1 MISVWAGMPAPE
13 INRTAALRKAYHAN
27 MRPFSGWVRQNL
39 WALFLLHQLV
49 IFAAAWLFLTA
60 VRGISGRSIHLG
72 QDPIGFIDGTALVLL
87 SAAVIAFTVWLYRW
101 AKGADA
107 LPLGIAL
114 TPRRVLELLAGLVF
128 GAVFAILP
136 WVLALGNGTA
146 RVTDRAGAH
155 FDGFSVIRMVG
166 VGAFLLFVQGV
177 MEEVTNRAFPMRIW
191 EHRSLLFRLLVP
203 AIFFAALHLADEQFA
218 VQRVGILFA
227 FAVILGLAYA
237 LTGNIWL
244 ASGLHIGGN
253 IATWSISGLWHA
265 GAVVNIAGQPAYPPW
280 VSVLVMLL
288 VMGVAFGVS
297 RRYRNGRTITAA
309 EPHEI

>member
-1 MISVWAGMPAPE
+1 MISGWAGLPALE
-13 INRTAALRKAYHAN
+13 INRTAALRKAYYAD
-27 MRPFSGWVRQNL
+27 MRSFAGWSRQNP
-39 WALFLLHQLV
+39 WAVFLLHQLV

-87 SAAVIAFTVWLYRW
+87 SAAVIAFTVGLYRW
-101 AKGADA
+101 ARGADA
-107 LPLGIAL
+107 PPLGIAL
-114 TPRRVLELLAGLVF
+114 TPRRLLELLAGLVF
-128 GAVFAILP
+128 GAAFAILP
-136 WVLALGNGTA
+136 WALAIGNGTA
-146 RVTDRAGAH
+146 WVTDRAGAH

-166 VGAFLLFVQGV
+166 VGAFLLCVQGV

-218 VQRVGILFA
+218 FQRVGTLFA

-244 ASGLHIGGN
+244 ASGFHVGGN

-265 GAVVNIAGQPAYPPW
+265 GAVVNIAGQPAYSPW
-280 VSVLVMLL
+280 VGVAVMLA
-288 VMGVAFGVS
+288 VMGVVLEVK
-297 RRYRNGRTITAA
+297 RRYQ
-309 EPHEI
+309 